1 MKIITFGKFKGKT
14 LVYIIMKQPN
24 YTGWILIKEDPDGPL
39 PVAKNEII
47 RLIKIFDSKPIQR
60 HCFLCGAQAKYCA
73 VAQKSVIDPIWY
85 CNECDPFDD
94 VLIES
99 DLDYIK
105 SYRDA
110 IEHCKGYRV
119 DKKSA
124 LMFIK
129 AIATAKGLGKRLT
142 EKELDKFFQ

>member
-1 MKIITFGKFKGKT
+1 MDKIPFGQFKNKT
-14 LVYIIMKQPN
+14 VKSLIMKELD
-24 YTGWILIKEDPDGPL
+24 YIAWILRQESPSGPL
-39 PVAKNEII
+39 VALKDEII
-47 RLIKIFDSKPIQR
+47 RLIKIFDSKPLQR
-60 HCFLCGAQAKYCA
+60 VCCVCSAEAKYCA

-85 CNECDPFDD
+85 CNECDPFDN

-124 LMFIK
+124 LMFIR
-129 AIATAKGLGKRLT
+129 AIAKAKGLGKRLT